1 MRPVARAPRERVP
14 RSSAVDRRFVAL
26 FGAAIL
32 VASFACGD
40 PYLATNPY
48 DPAHLVSVTVTG
60 PDSLFSYAEIAH
72 FGAVIVPA
80 FPDTAVRFDSSDSLS
95 FMPVGAASFEA
106 GPTIPPPLWPATK
119 TVTVIAGI
127 GAIDTTVTQW
137 NNSCAC
143 IVTIRTHQY
152 RHVGSKTV
160 VLTQRVVRI
169 LLRCPDTHACDT
181 LSAGG
186 TWSVW
191 VDGFDA
197 LNHEIVALTAATTN
211 PLTGTPVATF
221 VSRDTTVASVSPV
234 GIRAANV
241 TARKSG
247 ATWIVATRDVL
258 LDSLRLVVR

>member
-1 MRPVARAPRERVP
+1 MARRPAG
-14 RSSAVDRRFVAL
+14 L
-26 FGAAIL
+26 LGATLL
-32 VASFACGD
+32 VAFFACGD
-40 PYLATNPY
+40 PYQHLNPY
-48 DPAHLVSVTVTG
+48 DPLYSVSVTVTG

-106 GPTIPPPLWPATK
+106 GPTIAPPLWPATK

-127 GAIDTTVTQW
+127 GAIDTIVPQW
-137 NNSCAC
+137 DVSCPTC
-143 IVTIRTHQY
+143 GLPLTIRTHQY

-160 VLTQRVVRI
+160 VLTQRVVHI
-169 LLRCPDTHACDT
+169 LLRCPDTHACDP

-186 TWSVW
+186 AWSVW

-197 LNHEIVALTAATTN
+197 LNHEIVALTAATAN

-221 VSRDTTVASVSPV
+221 VSRDTTVASLSPV
-234 GIRAANV
+234 GIRAATV
-241 TARKSG
+241 TAHKSG
-247 ATWIVATRDVL
+247 STWIVATRDSL
-258 LDSLRLVVR
+258 LDSLQVTVR

>member
-1 MRPVARAPRERVP
+1 MARRLAG
-14 RSSAVDRRFVAL
+14 L
-26 FGAAIL
+26 LGATL
-32 VASFACGD
+32 LLASFACGD

-48 DPAHLVSVTVTG
+48 DPAHAVSITVTG

-80 FPDTAVRFDSSDSLS
+80 FPDTAVKFDSSDSLS

-127 GAIDTTVTQW
+127 GAIDTTYTQW
-137 NNSCAC
+137 NNACAC
-143 IVTIRTHQY
+143 IVTIRTHWY
-152 RHVGSKTV
+152 RHIGSKMV

-169 LLRCPDTHACDT
+169 LLRCPDTNACDP

-186 TWSVW
+186 AWSVW

-197 LNHEIVALTAATTN
+197 LNHKIFALTGATTN
-211 PLTGTPVATF
+211 PLSGTPVATF
-221 VSRDTTVASVSPV
+221 VSRDTTIASVSPV
-234 GIRAANV
+234 GIRAATV
-241 TARKSG
+241 TARKTG
-247 ATWIVATRDVL
+247 TTWIVATRDVL